1 MQKSDLYNKT
11 KQQLFTEDL
20 DNFIKGHPYYKEHED
35 QDQSPIAEDIDTT
48 VYGLHDPDGDYEQIV
63 IKVIHIA

>member
-1 MQKSDLYNKT
+1 MQKSDLNNKT

-35 QDQSPIAEDIDTT
+35 QDQSPIAEDIDTS
-48 VYGLHDPDGDYEQIV
+48 
-63 IKVIHIA
+63 